1 MVPKVF
7 YFYKKL
13 ILSTDSEKQWKEEFK
28 GQLYFSHRK
37 TNSCGVL
44 IAFFG
49 NLNVVVKNQFK
60 DNHGRILILEVAIDD
75 TEYLLVN
82 IYNANT
88 EQEQLKILHNL
99 SVLLEKSDSF
109 CCKNVI
115 VNFFFNKKL
124 ECKGGNF
131 CLKKQS
137 ITQMI
142 KIQEAFDLCDIWRI
156 RNPKTIAF
164 TFRQKH
170 FSGIIQRRLDYIFI
184 SNSLQETISKVSILN
199 AFSTDHSPVFCS
211 LTKST
216 KYGKGPGLWKFNNSQ
231 ISNNAFVEEMKNFI
245 RNTKLFLEQ
254 NDSFSNQSKWEF
266 LKYEIRKKK
275 CLVFKTFGS
284 KISKS
289 PC

>member
-1 MVPKVF
+1 M
-7 YFYKKL
+7 
-13 ILSTDSEKQWKEEFK
+13 T
-28 GQLYFSHRK
+28 
-37 TNSCGVL
+37 
-44 IAFFG
+44 
-49 NLNVVVKNQFK
+49 
-60 DNHGRILILEVAIDD
+60 IDD

-99 SVLLEKSDSF
+99 SVLLEKFDSF

-115 VNFFFNKKL
+115 VAGDLNFFFNKKL
-124 ECKGGNF
+124 ECKGGNS

-164 TFRQKH
+164 TFRQKY

-199 AFSTDHSPVFCS
+199 VFSTDHSQVFCS
-211 LTKST
+211 LAKST
-216 KYGKGPGLWKFNNSQ
+216 KYGKGPGLWKSNNSL

-266 LKYEIRKKK
+266 FKYEIRKKS
-275 CLVFKTFGS
+275 LVFKTFGS